1 MFLLSTSAPRCAT
14 AFSACAASSF
24 LKVLG
29 AMHLAAWEYGKPALL
44 NALSKTKRQ
53 LIGSHVEALLVNSK
67 NGTVLVDESKIK
79 LSDEGCRT
87 TESMGW
93 RS

>member
-1 MFLLSTSAPRCAT
+1 MCCSVFGLCRI
-14 AFSACAASSF
+14 FF

-29 AMHLAAWEYGKPALL
+29 AMHLAAWEYGKLALL

-67 NGTVLVDESKIK
+67 NGLFLVDVEDQTVGRRLWYDK
-79 LSDEGCRT
+79 
-87 TESMGW
+87 ESMGW